1 MLQRWMWVLFV
12 GLWFLPLLTVAAIDT
27 YEFKNEEDRV
37 RFRSLTTE
45 LRCPKCQNQD
55 IADSN
60 SAIATD
66 LRNEIYRMMEEGQAN
81 DSIIEFMVARYGE
94 FVLYRPRLSS
104 NTYLLW
110 FTPIALFCLG
120 LVIVVWLSRRHSA
133 QSSTHLSSSELNS
146 QEQQRLK
153 QILDNYNKTS

>member
-1 MLQRWMWVLFV
+1 MKEKLQQLILLS
-12 GLWFLPLLTVAAIDT
+12 GLWIFPLLANAAIDT

-66 LRNEIYRMMEEGQAN
+66 LRNEIYRMMEEGQPN
-81 DSIIEFMVARYGE
+81 ETIVEFMVARYGE
-94 FVLYRPRLSS
+94 FVLYNPRLSS

-110 FTPIALFCLG
+110 FAPIALFCLG
-120 LVIVVWLSRRHSA
+120 ILIVVLLSRRSRLA
-133 QSSTHLSSSELNS
+133 PVEQVDPELN
-146 QEQQRLK
+146 QAEQQRLDNIQK
-153 QILDNYNKTS
+153 NYNKTL